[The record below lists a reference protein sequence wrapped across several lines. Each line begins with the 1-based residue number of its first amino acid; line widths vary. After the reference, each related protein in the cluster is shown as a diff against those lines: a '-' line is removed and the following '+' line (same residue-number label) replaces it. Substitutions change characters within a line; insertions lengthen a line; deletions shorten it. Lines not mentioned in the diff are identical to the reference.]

1 MTEGETGEER
11 RGSGPGVGDRLELAV
26 RSLDPHGDGVART
39 PDGLVV
45 FVEGGLPGD
54 RVEATVTQ
62 RAARHARARLERL
75 VERSPQRVAPP
86 CPVVEACGGCPLM
99 ALAYPAQLEAKRRTV
114 VDALARI
121 GGLDG
126 AEERVRPTLGMERPW
141 SYRNKALHPVGRD
154 EQGRPVVGFYRR
166 GSHEVVPV
174 SDCAVQHPTNV
185 RLAAAARDAI
195 EALGLP
201 VYDEASGRGWVR
213 HVLARVG
220 EATGEALLVLVTA
233 SLEEPRPGVLAD
245 MAQRV
250 RERVAE
256 LVGMVQN
263 VNPRRTNVV
272 LGPHNRLIWGR
283 DRLYERVAGLTLEL
297 SATAFFQ
304 VNTRQAEVLYR
315 EVRRRVEGFLAS
327 RGLPPG
333 QGLLLDLYCGVGG
346 IGLAAADLVERL
358 VGVEEDPRAVADAH
372 RNAALNGVDHARF
385 VVGPVEQVLP
395 EEMAKRR
402 AAAGGPVMVVVDPP
416 RKGLDARVVET
427 LARAAPDLV
436 VYVSCNPATM
446 ARDLRQL
453 LERTERAGS
462 AYEWGPVQPV
472 DLFPHTAHVEAV
484 THLVRRGGAR

>member
-26 RSLDPHGDGVART
+26 RALDPHGDGGART

-213 HVLARVG
+213 HVLARAG

-304 VNTRQAEVLYR
+304 VNPRQAEVLYR
-315 EVRRRVEGFLAS
+315 AVRRRGEGFLAS

-358 VGVEEDPRAVADAH
+358 VGVEEDPRAVADAR
-372 RNAALNGVDHARF
+372 RNAALNGGDHARF